1 MMQFNAA
8 SMKAL
13 VFDYG
18 NHIKVAE
25 KLGAEF
31 ETVYYF
37 NPNVHDGFQE
47 KRDALIGQGVKGIIK
62 VKEWASIID
71 QVGFVM
77 FCDCYEPDLQDYF
90 RSQGKLV
97 FGSGQSSVLET
108 DRVLGKRVLEQLG
121 LPIGEY
127 EIAYDVD
134 DLEMKMRDK
143 EGYYIKSN
151 FRGNFETT
159 RWTNWRVSSG
169 EIRRI
174 KKGMG
179 AFGNNE
185 IYVIEKKIPSLGE
198 IGSDFFCVNGEY
210 SNIGIC
216 GMEKKDAAY
225 CCRFV
230 PYNFM
235 PRQIKKVMESMGKK
249 FSELGYNGWYSNEII
264 VGEDKEGY
272 LLDSTCRMPSPPSGI
287 ILNNITNFSQC
298 VLNVAAGIV
307 PQIEFKYEYCVEL
320 IIKSDV
326 AAYDDT
332 PLVVPE
338 EYQPYVSI
346 KNLYV
351 DGEGTWFFA
360 KRNGVV
366 MQEIGSIF
374 GGGSSVKEA
383 KKMAK
388 KIWDSIQSEDARV
401 DFNAVDEAYE
411 ELTALSRH
419 GIKIL

>member
-1 MMQFNAA
+1 MQFNAA

-31 ETVYYF
+31 EAVYYF

-351 DGEGTWFFA
+351 DDEGTWFFA

-366 MQEIGSIF
+366 MSEIGSIF

-383 KKMAK
+383 IKMAK

-401 DFNAVDEAYE
+401 DFDAVDEAYE